1 MIGKALCAQCAKGSP
16 GAFLEREELKF
27 YLYGGCAKLLLVSSE
42 PRVRMSL
49 WLRRQHGATVRP
61 AVIFNTVIEKGLY
74 PMPAHNGLFTTLEL
88 AAMLDRPDL
97 RLFDCTTY
105 LEYQPEGSDIP
116 YIAVPGRH
124 TFEAAHIPGADFLD
138 LQGEFSDQ
146 TTTLRFM
153 MPAVARLEAA
163 FGRHGIG
170 PNNLVVLY
178 SIGSAM
184 WATRFWWMLSSLG
197 FENVSVLDGGL
208 DKWKAEG
215 RAIETGPA
223 KGYPPASFTAKT
235 QPGYFVDKHQ
245 ALAASTD
252 RNTVVV
258 NALNPQL
265 HRGLEPSRYG
275 RPGRIPGS
283 VNVSAATLFDPV
295 TKAFVPLADAAAKFA
310 SQGIARDKR
319 VVAYCGGGISATVDL
334 FLLYRLGYDNLSLYD
349 GSMGEWAKD
358 ASLPIETG

>member
-1 MIGKALCAQCAKGSP
+1 MP
-16 GAFLEREELKF
+16 GRD
-27 YLYGGCAKLLLVSSE
+27 
-42 PRVRMSL
+42 
-49 WLRRQHGATVRP
+49 
-61 AVIFNTVIEKGLY
+61 GLI
-74 PMPAHNGLFTTLEL
+74 TSTEL
-88 AAMLDRPDL
+88 AAILDHPDL

-105 LEYQPEGSDIP
+105 LESSPAGSDIP

-146 TTTLRFM
+146 NTGLHFM
-153 MPAVARLEAA
+153 MPAVAQLEAA

-170 PNNLVVLY
+170 ANSQVVLY

-184 WATRFWWMLSSLG
+184 WATRFWWMLKSLG
-197 FENVSVLDGGL
+197 FENPSVLDGGL

-215 RAIETGPA
+215 RATETGPA
-223 KGYPPASFTAKT
+223 KGYPPASFTAKPR
-235 QPGYFVDKHQ
+235 QRYFVGKHDV
-245 ALAASTD
+245 LAASSD

-258 NALNPQL
+258 NALGPQF
-265 HRGLEPSRYG
+265 HKGLEPSRYG

-283 VNVSAATLFDPV
+283 VNVSAATLFDPA
-295 TKAFVPLADAAAKFA
+295 TKAFVPLAEAEAKFA
-310 SQGIARDKR
+310 AQGIGKDKR
-319 VVAYCGGGISATVDL
+319 VVAYCGGGISATIDL

-358 ASLPIETG
+358 KSLPIETG